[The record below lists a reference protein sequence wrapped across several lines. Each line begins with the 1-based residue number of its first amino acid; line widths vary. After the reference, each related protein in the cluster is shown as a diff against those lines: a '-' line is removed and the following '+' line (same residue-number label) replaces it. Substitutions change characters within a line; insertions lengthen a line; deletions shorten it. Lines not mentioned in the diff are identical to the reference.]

1 MVMNTMEKN
10 KAGAEGRRHASR
22 ELFSV
27 VVGDAE
33 ELSWHLKQT
42 LNEER
47 K

>member
-1 MVMNTMEKN
+1 MVMSTTEKN

-27 VVGDAE
+27 VVRDAD
-33 ELSWHLKQT
+33 ELSWHLKQA